1 MKIDS
6 LKLVNSITEYGNNN
20 TGHYSTLLML
30 AIILPAILA
39 GIVAI
44 LVTLAIE
51 RFGGLVGGVLGT
63 IPSTIIPAAA
73 GVYHID
79 GKEGLLSS
87 MSIVPLAM
95 MVNGIFLGVWII
107 LPKYIS
113 DKKSPLFMT
122 TIASILTWA
131 IFAYLALKIADY
143 SVSLD
148 ISPAILGISGLI
160 CLILLSIFFNI
171 QTRPSP
177 KGDNKVPVLI
187 LSIRG
192 IAAAIAIGLALVLAQ
207 IAQPLVAGLASAFPA
222 IFLTSMVALWISQ
235 GVTVPQGAAAPMM
248 LGGASVAVYSLVVM
262 WAIPGY
268 GIIIGS
274 IISWIVSVG
283 LWSAPAFL
291 LLRKYRALS
300 VD

>member
-1 MKIDS
+1 
-6 LKLVNSITEYGNNN
+6 
-20 TGHYSTLLML
+20 ML

-51 RFGGLVGGVLGT
+51 KFGGLVGGVLGT

-95 MVNGIFLGVWII
+95 MVNGIFLSVWII
-107 LPKYIS
+107 LPKYVS
-113 DKKSPLFMT
+113 DKKTPLLFT
-122 TIASILTWA
+122 TITSLLTWA
-131 IFAYLALKIADY
+131 LFAYIALSIADY
-143 SVSLD
+143 SVSID
-148 ISPAILGISGLI
+148 ISPAILGILGLV
-160 CLILLSIFFNI
+160 CLILVSIFFNI
-171 QTRPSP
+171 KTRPSP
-177 KGDNKVPVLI
+177 KGDNKVPILI
-187 LSIRG
+187 LSVRG

-207 IAQPLVAGLASAFPA
+207 IGQPLIAGLASAFPA

-248 LGGASVAVYSLVVM
+248 LGGASVAVYALVVM
-262 WAIPGY
+262 WSIPSY
-268 GIIIGS
+268 GIIFGS
-274 IISWIVSVG
+274 IIAWLLSVG
-283 LWSAPAFL
+283 LWSIPAFL
-291 LLRKYRALS
+291 SLRRYRALS
-300 VD
+300 ID

>member
-1 MKIDS
+1 
-6 LKLVNSITEYGNNN
+6 
-20 TGHYSTLLML
+20 ML

-95 MVNGIFLGVWII
+95 IVNGLFLSIWII
-107 LPKYIS
+107 LPKYVS
-113 DKKSPLFMT
+113 NKKTPLLLT
-122 TIASILTWA
+122 TIASLLTWA
-131 IFAYLALKIADY
+131 FFAYIALSIADY

-148 ISPAILGISGLI
+148 ISPAVMGILGLV
-160 CLILLSIFFNI
+160 CLILVSVFFNI
-171 QTRPSP
+171 KTRPSP
-177 KGDNKVPVLI
+177 RGDNKVPILI

-192 IAAAIAIGLALVLAQ
+192 VAAAIAIGTALILAQ
-207 IAQPLVAGLASAFPA
+207 IGQPLVAGLASAFPA
-222 IFLTSMVALWISQ
+222 IFLTSMVALWVSQ
-235 GVTVPQGAAAPMM
+235 GPQVPQGAAAPMM
-248 LGGASVAVYSLVVM
+248 LGGASVSVYAIIAIWSLPEFGVVL
-262 WAIPGY
+262 
-268 GIIIGS
+268 GS
-274 IISWIVSVG
+274 VIAWFASVI
-283 LWSAPAFL
+283 LWTLPAFT
-291 LLRKYRALS
+291 LLRRHRLAA
-300 VD
+300 

>member
-1 MKIDS
+1 
-6 LKLVNSITEYGNNN
+6 
-20 TGHYSTLLML
+20 ML

-95 MVNGIFLGVWII
+95 MVNGLFLSVWII
-107 LPKYIS
+107 LPKYVS
-113 DKKSPLFMT
+113 DKKTPLLLT
-122 TIASILTWA
+122 TIASLFTWA
-131 IFAYLALKIADY
+131 LFAYIALSIADY
-143 SVSLD
+143 SVSVD
-148 ISPAILGISGLI
+148 ISPATLGVLGLV
-160 CLILLSIFFNI
+160 CLILVSIFFNTK
-171 QTRPSP
+171 TRPSP
-177 KGDNKVPVLI
+177 KGDNKVPILI

-192 IAAAIAIGLALVLAQ
+192 VAAAIAIGSALILAQ
-207 IAQPLVAGLASAFPA
+207 IGQPLVAGLASAFPA

-248 LGGASVAVYSLVVM
+248 LGGASVAVYALVVM
-262 WAIPGY
+262 WSIPGY
-268 GIIIGS
+268 GILLGS
-274 IISWIVSVG
+274 VIAWVLSVG
-283 LWSAPAFL
+283 LWSIPAFL

-300 VD
+300 ID